1 MKSNNRASTIGHAE
15 DCIME
20 VQWWLKKSNED
31 PGSPLMMNIQEAL
44 DLLSKVYAELR
55 ED

>member
-1 MKSNNRASTIGHAE
+1 MKSNDRASTIGHAE

-20 VQWWLKKSNED
+20 VQSWLKDSNED
-31 PGSPLMMNIQEAL
+31 PGSLLMMNIQDAL
-44 DLLSKVYAELR
+44 DLLANVYAELR

>member
-1 MKSNNRASTIGHAE
+1 MKSNSKASTISHAE
-15 DCIME
+15 DSIME
-20 VQWWLKKSNED
+20 VQRWLKNSNED

-44 DLLSKVYAELR
+44 DLLANVYAELR